1 MQKIKYPDRH
11 KFQTEDE
18 YKEAC
23 HQTFEEAF
31 KRFKRESKLVVQ
43 EAKRRQYYEAQSE
56 LKRRQK
62 KRQARRERANRR
74 REERELENSIY

>member
-1 MQKIKYPDRH
+1 MIEIKYPER
-11 KFQTEDE
+11 KRYQTIEE
-18 YKEAC
+18 YNEAC